1 MNTHINRHIH
11 LYTESSPN
19 PDSIKIVL
27 NLVLSPEGKDF
38 NFLRGDSGVA
48 QSPLAD
54 ALFSGFG
61 WISQVFIMNNFIT
74 VTRDSDADWYE
85 LLSEIKPFIKAWFE
99 EKKPVFVFADETAMQ
114 SAVSGR
120 EPGTET
126 EKQIIEVL
134 EEYVRPA
141 VESDGGAIAFHSFQ
155 DGVVQVELRGS
166 CSGCPSSA
174 LTLKQGIENLL
185 TRMVPEV
192 REVVALNR

>member
-1 MNTHINRHIH
+1 MNSSIRRHIH
-11 LYTESSPN
+11 IYTEASPN

-27 NLVLSPEGKDF
+27 NLVLSPEGRNF
-38 NFLRGDSGVA
+38 NFIRSESNEL
-48 QSPLAD
+48 SPLAE
-54 ALFSGFG
+54 ALFSGFP

-74 VTRDSDADWYE
+74 ITRESDIDWYE
-85 LLSEIKPFIKAWFE
+85 LLAEVKPFIKSWFE
-99 EKKPVFVFADETAMQ
+99 EEKSVFAGLLIPDKPADQTTAPQ
-114 SAVSGR
+114 S
-120 EPGTET
+120 ET

-141 VESDGGAIAFHSFQ
+141 VESDGGAIAFHSFE

-185 TRMVPEV
+185 TRMVPGV
-192 REVVALNR
+192 REVVAVNR